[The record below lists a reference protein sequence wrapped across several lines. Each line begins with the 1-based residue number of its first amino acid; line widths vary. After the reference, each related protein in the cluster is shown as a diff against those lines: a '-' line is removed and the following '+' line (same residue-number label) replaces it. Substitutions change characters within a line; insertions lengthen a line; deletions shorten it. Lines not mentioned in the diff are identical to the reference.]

1 MAINKKKVLA
11 VILAR
16 GGSKGIKLKNITNL
30 SGHPLISYTLEAAKN
45 SKYID
50 DILVSTDNKKIANI
64 AKEYGAKVPFLR
76 EKELS
81 GDRVSSVDA
90 LYDAVKRYQ
99 DLNDFYFDYIIE
111 LPCVCPFRGPKHI
124 DEALFILND
133 NKKEKIDSVTA
144 YVNTGE
150 KHPTR
155 LKRIE
160 KNVISDFC
168 KEYPEKNQIS
178 RRQDFEPSYIRNGSI
193 YAMTNE
199 CLLKN
204 KSRHGKKMK
213 PYIMSQIN
221 SVNID
226 ENFDLVLADSL
237 IKNGYSINFPKKIVK
252 TKIIK
257 PKKKKKIKLLVTTN
271 LEFIPFIKDKLKKNF
286 ECTFVENEN
295 NVSNLKR
302 ELKSIDGWIC
312 SPCPTYKINE
322 KLLSDIKSIKFIITP
337 STGTTHIDL
346 DYLKKRKIVVKSL
359 KNTKMVNKIYASSE
373 FTFLMLLSAFK
384 NFYDGIANVKIGYW
398 RQNEKKFRGNEI
410 SGKTLGIIGFG
421 RIGSNVAKYALS
433 MGMIVNFYDPY
444 KKSNNS
450 KIQKI
455 TNLYQMLK
463 KSDAVV
469 VSVHLNNETN
479 NLMNKKFFSSI
490 KKDAII
496 INSSR
501 GEILKDSEL
510 IKFLKKN
517 KKSKAVIDVI
527 RNEQTEQIKDNQLYK
542 YSKENNRL
550 IITPHMA
557 GLTFESETK
566 AAIQTYDNLISV
578 LKNKKL

>member
-155 LKRIE
+155 LKRIK

-226 ENFDLVLADSL
+226 ENFDLLLADSL

-286 ECTFVENEN
+286 ECTFVENEH

-337 STGTTHIDL
+337 STGTTHMDL

-463 KSDAVV
+463 KSDAIV

>member
-237 IKNGYSINFPKKIVK
+237 IKNGYSINLQKKIVK
-252 TKIIK
+252 NKIIK

-337 STGTTHIDL
+337 STGTTHMDL

-433 MGMIVNFYDPY
+433 MGMIVNFNDPY

>member
-1 MAINKKKVLA
+1 
-11 VILAR
+11 
-16 GGSKGIKLKNITNL
+16 
-30 SGHPLISYTLEAAKN
+30 
-45 SKYID
+45 
-50 DILVSTDNKKIANI
+50 
-64 AKEYGAKVPFLR
+64 
-76 EKELS
+76 
-81 GDRVSSVDA
+81 
-90 LYDAVKRYQ
+90 
-99 DLNDFYFDYIIE
+99 
-111 LPCVCPFRGPKHI
+111 
-124 DEALFILND
+124 
-133 NKKEKIDSVTA
+133 
-144 YVNTGE
+144 
-150 KHPTR
+150 
-155 LKRIE
+155 
-160 KNVISDFC
+160 
-168 KEYPEKNQIS
+168 
-178 RRQDFEPSYIRNGSI
+178 
-193 YAMTNE
+193 
-199 CLLKN
+199 
-204 KSRHGKKMK
+204 
-213 PYIMSQIN
+213 
-221 SVNID
+221 
-226 ENFDLVLADSL
+226 
-237 IKNGYSINFPKKIVK
+237 
-252 TKIIK
+252 
-257 PKKKKKIKLLVTTN
+257 
-271 LEFIPFIKDKLKKNF
+271 
-286 ECTFVENEN
+286 
-295 NVSNLKR
+295 
-302 ELKSIDGWIC
+302 
-312 SPCPTYKINE
+312 
-322 KLLSDIKSIKFIITP
+322 
-337 STGTTHIDL
+337 
-346 DYLKKRKIVVKSL
+346 
-359 KNTKMVNKIYASSE
+359 MVNKIYASSE

-463 KSDAVV
+463 KSDAIV

-479 NLMNKKFFSSI
+479 NLMNKKFFSSL

>member
-155 LKRIE
+155 LKRIK

-226 ENFDLVLADSL
+226 ENFDLLLADSL

-286 ECTFVENEN
+286 ECTFVENEH

-337 STGTTHIDL
+337 STGTTHMDL

-463 KSDAVV
+463 KSDAIV

-501 GEILKDSEL
+501 VEILKDSEL

>member
-337 STGTTHIDL
+337 STGTTHMDL

>member
-322 KLLSDIKSIKFIITP
+322 KLLSDIKYKIYNYPIYW
-337 STGTTHIDL
+337 
-346 DYLKKRKIVVKSL
+346 DYPYRSRLLKKK
-359 KNTKMVNKIYASSE
+359 KNSS
-373 FTFLMLLSAFK
+373 
-384 NFYDGIANVKIGYW
+384 
-398 RQNEKKFRGNEI
+398 KKF
-410 SGKTLGIIGFG
+410 K
-421 RIGSNVAKYALS
+421 KY
-433 MGMIVNFYDPY
+433 
-444 KKSNNS
+444 
-450 KIQKI
+450 
-455 TNLYQMLK
+455 
-463 KSDAVV
+463 
-469 VSVHLNNETN
+469 
-479 NLMNKKFFSSI
+479 
-490 KKDAII
+490 
-496 INSSR
+496 
-501 GEILKDSEL
+501 
-510 IKFLKKN
+510 KN
-517 KKSKAVIDVI
+517 G
-527 RNEQTEQIKDNQLYK
+527 Q
-542 YSKENNRL
+542 
-550 IITPHMA
+550 
-557 GLTFESETK
+557 
-566 AAIQTYDNLISV
+566 
-578 LKNKKL
+578 